1 MSAPI
6 ARRRASRGLVLA
18 LLVAITLVML
28 FPFLW
33 MIVTSLTPNGQ
44 AASPDFWLWPQ
55 MPTFENYVEAF
66 TTQPLLV
73 WIRNSVVISIV
84 GALLS
89 VVVSLLAGYA
99 FAKFRF
105 RGRTLIF
112 LAYLLTIMIPIQV
125 TLVPTFLVA
134 VNLGLV
140 NSVWGVILPGAAEA
154 TGVFIA
160 RQFLLSIPD
169 ELLEAARIDGA
180 GEIRTFFRVVLP
192 LSGPLIGV
200 LAILAVMARWN
211 EFLWPFVVLQ
221 GDDVLTLP
229 VGLASLQGGDLFSTP
244 WGMILAITTIAVLP
258 MLVVFLVFQRQF
270 VQGIAT
276 TGTK

>member
-1 MSAPI
+1 M
-6 ARRRASRGLVLA
+6 
-18 LLVAITLVML
+18 
-28 FPFLW
+28 
-33 MIVTSLTPNGQ
+33 
-44 AASPDFWLWPQ
+44 
-55 MPTFENYVEAF
+55 
-66 TTQPLLV
+66 
-73 WIRNSVVISIV
+73 
-84 GALLS
+84 LLS
-89 VVVSLLAGYA
+89 QYGIINTPWA
-99 FAKFRF
+99 
-105 RGRTLIF
+105 
-112 LAYLLTIMIPIQV
+112 
-125 TLVPTFLVA
+125 
-134 VNLGLV
+134 
-140 NSVWGVILPGAAEA
+140 VILPS
-154 TGVFIA
+154 
-160 RQFLLSIPD
+160 LLSPFGVYLMRVYTQDAVPD
-169 ELLEAARIDGA
+169 EILEASRIDGA